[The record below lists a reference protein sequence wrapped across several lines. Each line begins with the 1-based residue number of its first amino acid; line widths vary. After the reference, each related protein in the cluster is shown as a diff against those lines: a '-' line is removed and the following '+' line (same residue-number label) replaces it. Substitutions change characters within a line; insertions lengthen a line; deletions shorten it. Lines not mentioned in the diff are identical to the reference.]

1 MMMHRSDREK
11 REGHQNV
18 ERDARGLQIDELISL
33 VPRRIG
39 IRRRADRDED
49 VQHHFDDHDG
59 YHEEQKQSEKV
70 RMRIARVPQM
80 AQVRGEIKAER
91 HQDHYERN
99 PGALLAERHG
109 ETPETS
115 NAPGE

>member
-18 ERDARGLQIDELISL
+18 ERDARGLQIDELIAL

-39 IRRRADRDED
+39 IRRRADGDED
-49 VQHHFDDHDG
+49 AQHHFEHHDR
-59 YHEEQKQSEKV
+59 YHEQQKQPEKV
-70 RMRIARVPQM
+70 RMRIPWMPQM

-91 HQDHYERN
+91 QQDHYEGN

-109 ETPETS
+109 KTPKAS